1 MSVCKRRRGGYLH
14 LFVGEAA
21 TLHSFYISSTEL
33 RITSLFVQE
42 EFRGQ
47 GLATKLLKR
56 AIYEARRN
64 SCSIVTLDDFSD
76 TGRVYLKMGFRY
88 VEEPYPEM
96 VYCIGT
102 HLP

>member
-1 MSVCKRRRGGYLH
+1 MYL
-14 LFVGEAA
+14 FIGEVA

-33 RITSLFVQE
+33 RITGLFVQE

-47 GLATKLLKR
+47 GLATKLLTR

-64 SCSIVTLDDFSD
+64 GCSLVTLDDFSD
-76 TGRVYLKMGFRY
+76 TGKIYLKAGFRY

-96 VYCIGT
+96 VYSIGT